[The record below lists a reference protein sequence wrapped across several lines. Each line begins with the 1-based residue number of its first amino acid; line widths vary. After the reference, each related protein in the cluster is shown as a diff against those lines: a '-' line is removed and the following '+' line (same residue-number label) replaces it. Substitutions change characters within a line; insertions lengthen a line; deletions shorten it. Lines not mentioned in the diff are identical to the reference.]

1 MLTCV
6 ILFELVHPLGK
17 KGGAP
22 SSSTKMAATSCLLC
36 SLYRRWSFPHLNI
49 ISIVLAGHRTVEY
62 FPTQLH
68 YICLYAAA

>member
-1 MLTCV
+1 MISL
-6 ILFELVHPLGK
+6 L

-22 SSSTKMAATSCLLC
+22 SSSTKMAATLCLG
-36 SLYRRWSFPHLNI
+36 SLYRRWSFPHLSI
-49 ISIVLAGHRTVEY
+49 IAIVLAGYRTVKY